1 MLNQPEELMML
12 LIEHSYLWYEF
23 AALSLQVTLQYVTAA
38 QVLQGIT
45 DLTWAMQSWQ
55 WVPYLS
61 GCRAQVM
68 GVSLKMVVPTG
79 MSSAAT
85 TNLPL
90 PFWYL
95 TSNMLLAEGNFLCG
109 MSIRRK

>member
-1 MLNQPEELMML
+1 MLKQPEELMML

-55 WVPYLS
+55 
-61 GCRAQVM
+61 
-68 GVSLKMVVPTG
+68 
-79 MSSAAT
+79 
-85 TNLPL
+85 
-90 PFWYL
+90 
-95 TSNMLLAEGNFLCG
+95 
-109 MSIRRK
+109 